1 MKMTLNRERLILL
14 AISALFLLANFGT
27 ATRYPAVWVDEIQFA
42 DPAVNLALHG
52 RFTSTAWFVQTSE
65 EFWAGNAPLY
75 STLLAGWLSV
85 FGISALVERSFNFF
99 LMLALVWLV
108 WELVKRNGWVV
119 SPGWRLA
126 LAALLMTAQS
136 LSFSYRMGRYDVA
149 GMILFAAAA
158 LAWSRLNGVAGLLLL
173 GFTAM
178 LMPIAGL
185 QLIPAATLY
194 CALLFCFLGKK
205 SVPRIFAVLCGL
217 AFGGVVL
224 YIIYSSHGV
233 WNAFRLS
240 TAAVGT
246 IGQGTAAKLQ
256 RLPAIYLRDKSSLFL
271 TIAALLVAAKT
282 TPLITVWRRNLLLF
296 AIAAGI
302 LIPAALQIVAK
313 FPLYYFWMVFIP
325 LAIALAS
332 HLSNVNLSPAFRKM
346 VYSLLVAGALFG
358 LPLRLAAIALNWHSF
373 SQQPI
378 DAFVAK
384 NLSPADAVVSDFKA
398 YYPVKLNCK
407 EMLPRRMSASCNRRN
422 APE

>member
-1 MKMTLNRERLILL
+1 M
-14 AISALFLLANFGT
+14 
-27 ATRYPAVWVDEIQFA
+27 
-42 DPAVNLALHG
+42 
-52 RFTSTAWFVQTSE
+52 
-65 EFWAGNAPLY
+65 
-75 STLLAGWLSV
+75 

-224 YIIYSSHGV
+224 YIIY
-233 WNAFRLS
+233 
-240 TAAVGT
+240 
-246 IGQGTAAKLQ
+246 
-256 RLPAIYLRDKSSLFL
+256 
-271 TIAALLVAAKT
+271 
-282 TPLITVWRRNLLLF
+282 
-296 AIAAGI
+296 
-302 LIPAALQIVAK
+302 
-313 FPLYYFWMVFIP
+313 
-325 LAIALAS
+325 
-332 HLSNVNLSPAFRKM
+332 
-346 VYSLLVAGALFG
+346 
-358 LPLRLAAIALNWHSF
+358 
-373 SQQPI
+373 
-378 DAFVAK
+378 
-384 NLSPADAVVSDFKA
+384 
-398 YYPVKLNCK
+398 
-407 EMLPRRMSASCNRRN
+407 
-422 APE
+422 